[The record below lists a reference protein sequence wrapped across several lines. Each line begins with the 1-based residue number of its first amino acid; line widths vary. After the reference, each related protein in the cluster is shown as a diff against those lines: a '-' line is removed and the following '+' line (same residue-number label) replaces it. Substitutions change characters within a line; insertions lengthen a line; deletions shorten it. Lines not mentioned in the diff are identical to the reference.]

1 MKFNEKYA
9 EQKGYG
15 MGKHYYENSKPGC

>member
-1 MKFNEKYA
+1 MELNKNYA

-15 MGKHYYENSKPGC
+15 MGKHYGNSKPEC